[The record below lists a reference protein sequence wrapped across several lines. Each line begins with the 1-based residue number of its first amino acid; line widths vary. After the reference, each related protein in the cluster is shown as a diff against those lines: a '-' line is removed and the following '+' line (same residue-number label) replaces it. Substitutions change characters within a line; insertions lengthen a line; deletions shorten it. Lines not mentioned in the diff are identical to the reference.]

1 MYGLSNGLV
10 LEGVPKL
17 CWGGRSLDID
27 VMSSLTIL
35 CSESLMVLETGKWL
49 AVAEVK

>member
-1 MYGLSNGLV
+1 MTQVAVVV
-10 LEGVPKL
+10 LEGV

-27 VMSSLTIL
+27 VISSLTIL

-49 AVAEVK
+49 AVAEVE